1 MSNFSAIHICVCA
14 ELVDLVETVGFIGRY
29 LSKNDIW
36 ALGPFIMQSL
46 LILVAPALFAASIY
60 IILGR
65 VILMVDGER
74 YSLVRQKWLTKMFV
88 AGDVLSFMMQG
99 SGKSSSYATL
109 RL

>member
-1 MSNFSAIHICVCA
+1 VPTTNYARV
-14 ELVDLVETVGFIGRY
+14 VETIGFVGRA
-29 LSKNDIW
+29 LSKNDVW

-74 YSLVRQKWLTKMFV
+74 YSMIRQKWLTKTFV

-99 SGKSSSYATL
+99 SGKSW
-109 RL
+109 

>member
-1 MSNFSAIHICVCA
+1 MPTADHVQ
-14 ELVDLVETVGFIGRY
+14 LVETIGFVGRA
-29 LSKNDIW
+29 LSKNDVW

-74 YSLVRQKWLTKMFV
+74 YSMIRQKWLTKTFV

-99 SGKSSSYATL
+99 SGKSW
-109 RL
+109 

>member
-1 MSNFSAIHICVCA
+1 MLIYSI
-14 ELVDLVETVGFIGRY
+14 VETVGFIGRY

-74 YSLVRQKWLTKMFV
+74 YSLIRQKWLTKTFV

-99 SGKSSSYATL
+99 SGKSNGQVGLSLS
-109 RL
+109 